1 MYFWS
6 QHIRSAVEKDPHSP
20 LAFHLSGI
28 INFAL
33 QKYSTSKVP
42 VAQSFMYMYLTA
54 LVYYRYAEAAEDF
67 KKSHSK
73 MRANVIDFTQ
83 LGCRFKFFAFEVR

>member
-1 MYFWS
+1 M
-6 QHIRSAVEKDPHSP
+6 EKDPHSP

-42 VAQSFMYMYLTA
+42 VVHAHVSNGMIRY
-54 LVYYRYAEAAEDF
+54 VYYRYAEAAEDF
-67 KKSHSK
+67 QKSHSK